1 MGYSE
6 KHCPVSVTLCRYS
19 GFNSTKEEEEE
30 AEGLEEGGGGLNLF
44 ILGTNERKFIGATG
58 PEEDVFIPPNPSSS
72 WYKRSLC
79 HNNLTSIIPMNKGVA
94 ITLTNEKAYTMKI
107 NKRNEI

>member
-44 ILGTNERKFIGATG
+44 ILGTNERKFIAERSKNNQSSLERQDQRRMFLFLLIPAALDTKEVYATT
-58 PEEDVFIPPNPSSS
+58 I
-72 WYKRSLC
+72 
-79 HNNLTSIIPMNKGVA
+79 
-94 ITLTNEKAYTMKI
+94 
-107 NKRNEI
+107 